1 MAPYKLIKSL
11 DAVDATSEI
20 PMSSQPNLPPDPVG
34 IELLLELLNASEG
47 LVARD
52 ALPPEVLDVAEQE
65 ALPPV
70 TAEAQRAEAVEVP
83 GHC

>member
-1 MAPYKLIKSL
+1 MQLRKCDSTQVAPRSCRHR
-11 DAVDATSEI
+11 
-20 PMSSQPNLPPDPVG
+20 
-34 IELLLELLNASEG
+34 LLLELLNASEG